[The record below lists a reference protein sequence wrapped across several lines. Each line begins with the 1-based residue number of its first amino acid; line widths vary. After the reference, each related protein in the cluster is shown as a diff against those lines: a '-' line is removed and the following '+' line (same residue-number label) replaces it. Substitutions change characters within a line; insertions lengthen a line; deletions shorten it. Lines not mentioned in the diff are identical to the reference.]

1 MGEPVIEYPKIE
13 TLYDRDEK
21 TRKVIPSALRRGDF
35 ATIRRWRVTEKID
48 GTNIRIGLNADGTV
62 NIGGRT
68 DSAQIPT
75 PLLSYL
81 LAALTPDKLR
91 ATFTGPDGSLSDFT
105 LFGEGYGPK
114 IQNGGG
120 YSPTPKFR
128 LFDVRVGPWWLEW
141 ENVRDVAEKL
151 GIQTVPTFG
160 GDYESLPSSAE
171 ELADILG
178 GARSLCAEQDGGTGC
193 RPEGIVAKSEP
204 LLFTRRGERVMWKL
218 KFKDFP
224 QIAPAKQQTVSA

>member
-1 MGEPVIEYPKIE
+1 MIEYPKIE

-21 TRKVIPSALRRGDF
+21 TKKVIPGRLRLPEF
-35 ATIRRWRVTEKID
+35 AAVCRWRVTEKID

-68 DSAQIPT
+68 DAAQIPT

-81 LAALTPDKLR
+81 LATFTPDKLR
-91 ATFTGPDGSLSDFT
+91 AAFPDGADFT

-120 YSPTPKFR
+120 YSATPRYR
-128 LFDVRVGPWWLEW
+128 LFDVRVGDWWLEW
-141 ENVRDVAEKL
+141 ENIKDVAHKVGVE
-151 GIQTVPTFG
+151 TVSMVNATDEPVIT
-160 GDYESLPSSAE
+160 SLPESVG
-171 ELADILG
+171 ELVDLCG
-178 GARSLCAEQDGGTGC
+178 EQSWVARLDGGMGY
-193 RPEGIVAKSEP
+193 RPEGVVAQSAP
-204 LLFTRRGERVMWKL
+204 MLFTRRGDRVMWKL

-224 QIAPAKQQTVSA
+224 ATVSV